1 MPTLRGMEED
11 LEPIIR
17 HRILAHVN
25 KVVDMIDKVMPTPE
39 RVSAR
44 GIPEVADDLNIGMGL
59 LADASKIL
67 KNLAPRTVNI
77 STIGLNDL
85 PDGEYAGHGERVAAI
100 VVPRS
105 ERAYRLLTEY
115 MPPLVDTVVDDTTK
129 LGPPGENDFDL
140 ILIEEGV
147 PDAAREIAKSYYLA
161 PGGKILTLARIDIP
175 G

>member
-1 MPTLRGMEED
+1 MEED

-25 KVVDMIDKVMPTPE
+25 KVVDMLDKLMPIPE

-44 GIPEVADDLNIGMGL
+44 GIRDPDVADDLNIGMSL

-67 KNLAPRTVNI
+67 KNLAPHTINI
-77 STIGLNDL
+77 STIGLT
-85 PDGEYAGHGERVAAI
+85 DGEHVAA
-100 VVPRS
+100 VVLPRS
-105 ERAYRLLTEY
+105 ERAYYLLTTF
-115 MPPLVDTVVDDTTK
+115 MPPLVDTVVDDVGK
-129 LGPPGENDFDL
+129 LGPPGGNEFDL

-147 PDAAREIAKSYYLA
+147 SDGARESAKSLLA